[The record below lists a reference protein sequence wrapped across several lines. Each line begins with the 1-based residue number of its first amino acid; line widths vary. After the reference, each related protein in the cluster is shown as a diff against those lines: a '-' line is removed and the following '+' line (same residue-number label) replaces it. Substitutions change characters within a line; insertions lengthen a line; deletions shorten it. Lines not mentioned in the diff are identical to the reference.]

1 MPGAVAELEELVRR
15 KPEYLAAYLQLGMAL
30 QACARLPEARDALQ
44 RGQKLARE
52 KGDTHTLSELT
63 AALETAV

>member
-1 MPGAVAELEELVRR
+1 
-15 KPEYLAAYLQLGMAL
+15 MAL
-30 QACARLPEARDALQ
+30 QGCERIAEARDAFQ
-44 RGQKLARE
+44 RGQRLARE